1 MVLKYLVLRLITDD
15 KDPEPEDA
23 LESPVDGG
31 LTDLNRL
38 KLGFGDIGKDAISLW
53 PFPLAK
59 SSPSFV
65 AFVAV
70 LLVIMMSGKCLL
82 PCIIC
87 NKLFSTIFKN
97 ILHTFFLLK
106 YKS

>member
-1 MVLKYLVLRLITDD
+1 MVLRYLVLRLITDD

-23 LESPVDGG
+23 LESAVDGG

-38 KLGFGDIGKDAISLW
+38 KFGFGDIGNDAISLW
-53 PFPLAK
+53 LFPLAR
-59 SSPSFV
+59 SRTSFV

-82 PCIIC
+82 PCIIYDR
-87 NKLFSTIFKN
+87 LV
-97 ILHTFFLLK
+97 
-106 YKS
+106 

>member
-87 NKLFSTIFKN
+87 NKLFSSIF
-97 ILHTFFLLK
+97 
-106 YKS
+106 